1 MKLLVDTQALLWFDE
16 ANAQLSSFA
25 KSLIEDPAN
34 ELWLS
39 AASYWEVA
47 IKLGTHKLTLKS
59 PFDEFMTRVISEN
72 GLKILPIKIS
82 HCAELIYLPYHHRDP
97 FDRVMIAQAIV
108 EKIAVVSADA
118 QFDEYPITRLW
129 N

>member
-1 MKLLVDTQALLWFDE
+1 MNLLVDTQALLWFDE

-59 PFDEFMTRVISEN
+59 PFNDFMTRVISDN

-82 HCAELIYLPYHHRDP
+82 HCAELISLPHHHRDP

>member
-1 MKLLVDTQALLWFDE
+1 MNLLVDTQALLWFDE

>member
-1 MKLLVDTQALLWFDE
+1 MNLLVDTQALLWFDE

-39 AASYWEVA
+39 AASYWKVA
-47 IKLGTHKLTLKS
+47 LKLGTHKLTLKS

-82 HCAELIYLPYHHRDP
+82 HCAELIYLPHHHRDP

-118 QFDEYPITRLW
+118 QFDEYPMTRL
-129 N
+129 